1 MVKWLFSMQHLTIP
15 HKWDLQLENI
25 RKWNLSNNSYNSPI
39 LSPRLGEVFQI
50 KVTQELRLWF
60 HFSPITTFQ
69 PNPHSLLDLE
79 LASSQRLG
87 LAFAPFSKN
96 NRQNICIYIFFFCC
110 STSPQLREKCGYFL
124 NVQIHKFW
132 ADIFNDISFIWG
144 VFMLCFLIYYSLC
157 CITCL
162 LMILFVFGE
171 GKFEYT
177 ALFNQI
183 SLVNMGQSY

>member
-1 MVKWLFSMQHLTIP
+1 M
-15 HKWDLQLENI
+15 WDLQLESI
-25 RKWNLSNNSYNSPI
+25 ITWNLSNNSYDSSIPEDRRGI
-39 LSPRLGEVFQI
+39 LDQSHPGI
-50 KVTQELRLWF
+50 KTLVPLLSHHNLPTQPTLPSGPGTCLIPKIG
-60 HFSPITTFQ
+60 FSVCT
-69 PNPHSLLDLE
+69 LL
-79 LASSQRLG
+79 Q
-87 LAFAPFSKN
+87 K
-96 NRQNICIYIFFFCC
+96 QQTKYMYIYIFFCC

-177 ALFNQI
+177 ALFN
-183 SLVNMGQSY
+183 